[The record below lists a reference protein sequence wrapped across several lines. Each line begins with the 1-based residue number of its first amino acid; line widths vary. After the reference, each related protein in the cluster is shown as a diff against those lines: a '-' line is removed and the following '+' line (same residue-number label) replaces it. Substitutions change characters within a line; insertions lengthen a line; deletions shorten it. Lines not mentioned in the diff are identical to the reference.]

1 MTQTTEQPSNAESG
15 DSSRSSH
22 CSHASPVYDRD
33 SIRIFHSDCEAIIG
47 TPITKGIKIVV
58 TSPPYNLGAEPWPHL
73 GHWKPGDAGAGSKS
87 KWRNGS
93 DACNGI
99 QYAEHADT
107 MPWDDYCR
115 WQRRVLTK
123 LWKFLPDDGAIFYN
137 HKPRVIGGRL
147 WLPLELL
154 PMGVTLRQIIIWA
167 RPGGMNFN
175 PTAFV
180 PTHEWIMVI
189 AKEHFRL
196 KSRGASG
203 LGDVWQ
209 MTPERNKHP
218 APFPVALPSRV
229 IDATGTDAVFDPFC
243 GSGTTM
249 LAAKLAGV
257 RGVGCDVSR
266 EYVDQAIGR
275 LAQGVLF

>member
-1 MTQTTEQPSNAESG
+1 MDLELSNQKDAGSGTTQAAPC
-15 DSSRSSH
+15 SSH

-180 PTHEWIMVI
+180 PAIVKARSLQYLLIDRTRDDG
-189 AKEHFRL
+189 FR
-196 KSRGASG
+196 G
-203 LGDVWQ
+203 
-209 MTPERNKHP
+209 
-218 APFPVALPSRV
+218 
-229 IDATGTDAVFDPFC
+229 
-243 GSGTTM
+243 
-249 LAAKLAGV
+249 
-257 RGVGCDVSR
+257 
-266 EYVDQAIGR
+266 
-275 LAQGVLF
+275 